1 MSFSC
6 HDATWDFQGI
16 SGFPIH
22 ELTPPRAVLEFEDS
36 ASLFCFVLVCE
47 MKDLKI
53 QRYIPICLQ
62 EEFSYYEVN
71 DPFIQNFISSL
82 GSLLSTFQVSKE

>member
-1 MSFSC
+1 MSL
-6 HDATWDFQGI
+6 H
-16 SGFPIH
+16 H
-22 ELTPPRAVLEFEDS
+22 LELFWN
-36 ASLFCFVLVCE
+36 
-47 MKDLKI
+47 LKT